1 MTMETLV
8 TGLLLRPRE
17 ATICW
22 KERSSMIPRDLP
34 IAAEDLL
41 LLYDEKTLEVI
52 PGLHTVRV
60 YHPKYGPVTCILD
73 ELIPVNHQQV
83 N

>member
-1 MTMETLV
+1 
-8 TGLLLRPRE
+8 
-17 ATICW
+17 
-22 KERSSMIPRDLP
+22 MIPRDLP
-34 IAAEDLL
+34 VAAEDLL

-60 YHPKYGPVTCILD
+60 IHPKYGPVTCILD